1 MGQFKIVIDAVGGH
15 GQDREKKDGEIVDFK
30 NGGQYETPESIAQSC
45 VDTLKAHG
53 VNVRSAKVYHW
64 PQLNEKGEDVSLIP
78 VDQSGNECIT
88 DDLITGIRKGQ
99 F

>member
-64 PQLNEKGEDVSLIP
+64 PQLNERGEDVSLIP
-78 VDQSGNECIT
+78 VD
-88 DDLITGIRKGQ
+88 
-99 F
+99 